1 MNTKKRLSVAEQ
13 RRLGL
18 TKSHDELWAKYQFTD
33 EEVAQAR
40 ADLERLMEMDADR
53 RPDGEDAESQ
63 ERPSAVS
70 KTSARPRAARTA

>member
-18 TKSHDELWAKYQFTD
+18 TKSHDEFWAKYQFTD

-53 RPDGEDAESQ
+53 SPDGENAGSQ
-63 ERPSAVS
+63 ERPSAES
-70 KTSARPRAARTA
+70 KTSARPPAARTA